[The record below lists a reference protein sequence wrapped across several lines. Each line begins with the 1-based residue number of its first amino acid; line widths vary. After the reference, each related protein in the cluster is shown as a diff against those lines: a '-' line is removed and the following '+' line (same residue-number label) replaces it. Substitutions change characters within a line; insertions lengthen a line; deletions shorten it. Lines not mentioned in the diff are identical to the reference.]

1 MHYTTRLLCP
11 WDSPGKSTGMGCH
24 ALLQPRD
31 QTSVSYVS
39 CIGRGVLYH
48 EHHLGSPYGHVCV
61 CVLFQV
67 LFLYRLLQDIEY
79 SYLWQ
84 LYIPYGMVLYI
95 PYSMSL
101 LVIYFIYSIVYLL
114 IPNSWFIPPL
124 PFPLCFNHKF
134 TFYVYGSNSFLISIH
149 TPKMGFPGC
158 SDGKES
164 THNAGDLGSISGL
177 VRSPGGWHGTYS
189 SILAW
194 RIPRTEEPGGLQSIA
209 LQSIGHDW
217 ATKHST
223 PKIGKGNIWVG

>member
-24 ALLQPRD
+24 APLQPRD

-48 EHHLGSPYGHVCV
+48 DHHLGSPYGHVCM

-95 PYSMSL
+95 PYIMSL
-101 LVIYFIYSIVYLL
+101 LVIYFIYSTVYLL

-134 TFYVYGSNSFLISIH
+134 AFYVYGSNSFLINIH

-158 SDGKES
+158 SDAKES

-177 VRSPGGWHGTYS
+177 VRSPGGWHGNSLQYS
-189 SILAW
+189 CLENPKDRGAW
-194 RIPRTEEPGGLQSIA
+194 WATVNSIA
-209 LQSIGHDW
+209 KSWTRLS
-217 ATKHST
+217 
-223 PKIGKGNIWVG
+223 N